1 MRITRR
7 RMVKSLLAAGTGAAF
22 FPGRTAAQVAPAEGF
37 GEAERETLAA
47 ACERL
52 FPGAQEAG
60 AMAYIEYWTIREP
73 FLATGREFR
82 LGARHLDRL
91 ARERQRKPFAALA
104 PEEQDAILR
113 HMQQGGVRAKNFD
126 GAGFFVRLLSFVVEA
141 VFGDRRYGVNPA
153 IGTALVGRRGCLWN
167 PVAGVSGAR
176 GDLPEE

>member
-1 MRITRR
+1 MKISRR
-7 RMVKSLLAAGTGAAF
+7 RLVKSLLAAGTGAAF
-22 FPGRTAAQVAPAEGF
+22 FPGRAFGQAETVEGF
-37 GEAERETLAA
+37 DASARETLAA
-47 ACERL
+47 ACERM

-60 AMAYIEYWTIREP
+60 AMAYIEYWTMREP

-91 ARERQRKPFAALA
+91 ARERQRKPFAALS
-104 PEEQDAILR
+104 PEEQDGILR
-113 HMQQGGVRAKNFD
+113 HLQQGGVRAKNFD

-141 VFGDRRYGVNPA
+141 VFCDPRYGGNPA
-153 IGTALVGRRGCLWN
+153 VGAALVGRRGCLWN